1 MSTVTKMTVVR
12 YVWRCLREEQVP
24 RVSELAQLESMTA
37 EHLSRIFRARF
48 GERISEFMKSIQV
61 RRAQRLLRSTDLST
75 TRIAYLC
82 GFGTRRTFFRT
93 YRRVTGH
100 SPAEDAYSDPG
111 PRRRTPRP
119 AA

>member
-1 MSTVTKMTVVR
+1 MSPVTKMTVAR
-12 YVWRCLREEQVP
+12 YVWRCLLDEEVP
-24 RVSELAQLESMTA
+24 RVSELAQMEGLTA
-37 EHLSRIFRARF
+37 EHLSRAFRARY
-48 GERISEFMKSIQV
+48 GERISDFMKAMQV

-75 TRIAYLC
+75 TRIAYIC

-100 SPAEDAYSDPG
+100 SPVEDASG
-111 PRRRTPRP
+111 PRKHRGT